1 MKREFNKARYIELLS
16 ELCALSMCS
25 ENDYD
30 EYTRLVGEVNKL
42 IASADLLTPEKEE
55 ILKLIMALIREYEF
69 FYIYK
74 QNKK

>member
-42 IASADLLTPEKEE
+42 I
-55 ILKLIMALIREYEF
+55 
-69 FYIYK
+69 
-74 QNKK
+74 